1 MTPARQEQGLGRGP
15 RSLLGSALAAAAVC
29 GSLLALDDLIEPGD
43 WKSSAVM
50 AVLLLAALT
59 AGIRAAGRAAW
70 VPSAVAAVTGV
81 AGLVMLYGGS
91 GPGVPTFPTPEAIGR
106 TWQMAGD
113 GVRLVQESL
122 VPMPAERPGEL
133 LVVAAAMSV
142 FLLVDA
148 LALGSDA
155 PALAALP
162 LITFWLPAVFLGFPT
177 NGWALFWTGLAYLL
191 LLALSVAPSVGD
203 SARTRQL
210 GAVVGGAVAAL
221 VLAIVA
227 GPVLSSLPA
236 WAAVSLPDLGP
247 GAVGPL
253 QLSGD
258 LDLRD
263 SLGTRSGQTV
273 LTYTVS
279 QVPGAPEQEPAPAES
294 GGPAPTA
301 SAGTTSRA
309 VSTDARTV
317 GPLRAF
323 TVDAFDGR
331 SWHRTPS
338 AEGDGWDQSLVLGS
352 GRAAGRPV
360 DPADP
365 RAVGVQVHVEG
376 LEQADLPISTFP
388 RAVQVAGPWAYD
400 QVRDEVVGSRPT
412 TSGLEYSMQV
422 LVPEL
427 TADALRDARVGTP
440 PGDVDYLAVP
450 DSEHIDDVT
459 ALAAEL
465 TAEAQTPYAKA
476 MALQSFLRSTANF
489 EYDTRVPPATS
500 EDAVWDFLQ
509 DRRGY
514 CVQFA
519 TAMAIMARTLD
530 IPTRVAI
537 GFLPGEAVESDGT
550 FTYVVTGKQAHAWP
564 ELYFEGFG
572 WVRFEPTPAE
582 QTGLPPLWSDPLAG
596 LPAGGPTTPD
606 FLDPAQAGADPG
618 QQPANPVIGPGV
630 TAGSDLWLPLGL
642 GVAVLALLTGAVV
655 LLIRRARRPVELT
668 CEHAWHQL
676 RRALA
681 RHASISWSDA
691 TTPRAAVRTVRQRVA
706 ELSGSEL
713 DSAAADALD
722 RLARAVEQER
732 YAPSPASP
740 SSGELHHWMV
750 TVRHTVQ
757 KQVSD
762 RSRRGGGPSALPS
775 ES

>member
-1 MTPARQEQGLGRGP
+1 MTPARPDQGLGRGP
-15 RSLLGSALAAAAVC
+15 RSLLGSVLAAAAVC

-43 WKSSAVM
+43 WKSSAVT

-59 AGIRAAGRAAW
+59 AAIRAAGRAPW
-70 VPSAVAAVTGV
+70 VPSVVATV
-81 AGLVMLYGGS
+81 AGLAGLVSLYGGTS
-91 GPGVPTFPTPEAIGR
+91 PGTPTLPTPDAVGR

-122 VPMPAERPGEL
+122 VPMPSERPGEL
-133 LVVAAAMSV
+133 LVVAAAMAV

-155 PALAALP
+155 PGLAALP

-177 NGWALFWTGLAYLL
+177 NGWGLFWAGLAYLL
-191 LLALSVAPSVGD
+191 LLALSAAPSVSD
-203 SARTRQL
+203 SARTRQVSTIL
-210 GAVVGGAVAAL
+210 GGAIGAL
-221 VLAIVA
+221 VLALVA

-253 QLSGD
+253 QLSGE

-263 SLGTRSGQTV
+263 SLGNRSGQTA

-279 QVPGAPEQEPAPAES
+279 RVPGAPEAE
-294 GGPAPTA
+294 PTA
-301 SAGTTSRA
+301 TPGGEASADADRP
-309 VSTDARTV
+309 VSADARTV

-323 TVDAFDGR
+323 TVDEFDGR
-331 SWHRTPS
+331 AWHRQPNGES
-338 AEGDGWDQSLVLGS
+338 GSWDQNVVIGP
-352 GRAAGRPV
+352 GREAGVPV

-365 RAVGVQVHVEG
+365 RALSVQVHVEG

-400 QVRDEVVGSRPT
+400 EVRDEVIGRRPT
-412 TSGLEYSMQV
+412 AGGLEYAMQV
-422 LVPEL
+422 LVPNL
-427 TADALRDARVGTP
+427 TADALRDAEVGIP
-440 PGDVDYLAVP
+440 PGDADYLAVP
-450 DSEHIDDVT
+450 DSQHIGDVR

-465 TAEAQTPYAKA
+465 TAGATTPYAKA
-476 MALQSFLRSTANF
+476 MAIQSFLRSTANF
-489 EYDTRVPPATS
+489 TYDTRVPPATS
-500 EDAVWDFLQ
+500 QDAVWDFLQ

-519 TAMAIMARTLD
+519 TAMAIMARTQG

-537 GFLPGEAVESDGT
+537 GFLPGEAVEKDGQ

-596 LPAGGPTTPD
+596 VGIGGPSIPD
-606 FLDPAQAGADPG
+606 DVLNPGEVGGAPG
-618 QQPANPVIGPGV
+618 QQPNAPGIGGGAAV
-630 TAGSDLWLPLGL
+630 DSGLWLPLGL
-642 GVAVLALLTGAVV
+642 GVAGLALVAGVVV
-655 LLIRRARRPVELT
+655 LLVRRARRPVEMT

-691 TTPRAAVRTVRQRVA
+691 TTPRAAVRVVRERVA
-706 ELSGSEL
+706 LASGSEL
-713 DSAAADALD
+713 DPSAAEALEKM
-722 RLARAVEQER
+722 ARAVEQER
-732 YAPSPASP
+732 YAPAPASP
-740 SSGELHHWMV
+740 SSSELHDWLG
-750 TVRHTVQ
+750 TVKHAVV

-762 RSRRGGGPSALPS
+762 RSRRDGGPSALPS